1 MSEWRIDE
9 LAQRAGV
16 AVDTIR
22 YYQREGLLPAGERS
36 GRSMRYGAVHLE
48 RLERIRA
55 LQARRFS
62 LAAIR
67 ELLDHDGGSSSLE
80 SLLAGHDRPTY
91 DREQLVAAGGLS
103 ADLVRALESIG
114 LLRDPKESGLDAYD
128 ADDVDVLR
136 SVADLRTLGVP
147 DPVLLELARILEA
160 GIESVQQQ
168 TAAVF
173 HGAEGPEWGAGVREE
188 FESTTSDQAARVIRD
203 MRTIADYVQHRG
215 IQRTV
220 LRELGEPYTE
230 DAPEPEF

>member
-1 MSEWRIDE
+1 VSEWRIDE

-22 YYQREGLLPAGERS
+22 YYQREGLLPPGERS
-36 GRSMRYGAVHLE
+36 GRSMRYGARHLE

-55 LQARRFS
+55 LQTRRFS

-67 ELLDHDGGSSSLE
+67 ELLDHDGGPSSIE
-80 SLLAGHDRPTY
+80 SLLAGHERATY
-91 DREQLVAAGGLS
+91 DREQLPVAAGLS
-103 ADLVRALESIG
+103 TELVQALERSG
-114 LLRDPKESGLDAYD
+114 LLRDPTESGLDAYD
-128 ADDVDVLR
+128 ADDVEMLR
-136 SVADLRTLGVP
+136 ACADLRSLGVP
-147 DPVLLELARILEA
+147 DGVLLELARILDT

-173 HGAEGPEWGAGVREE
+173 HCDEGPEWGEGVREE
-188 FESTTSDQAARVIRD
+188 FESTTSDQAARVVRD
-203 MRTIADYVQHRG
+203 MRAIADYVQHRG

-230 DAPEPEF
+230 DTPEA

>member
-36 GRSMRYGAVHLE
+36 GRSMRFGPRHLE

-62 LAAIR
+62 LAAIQA
-67 ELLDHDGGSSSLE
+67 LLDHDGGPASLE
-80 SLLAGHDRPTY
+80 TMLAGRAGASYDHDELVTAADAP
-91 DREQLVAAGGLS
+91 RE
-103 ADLVRALESIG
+103 LVRGLEQVG
-114 LLRDPKESGLDAYD
+114 LLREPQELGLIAYD
-128 ADDVDVLR
+128 ADDVDMLR
-136 SVADLRTLGVP
+136 SFADLRRLGVP
-147 DPVLLELARILEA
+147 DTVLLELARILND
-160 GIESVQQQ
+160 GIESVQRQ

-173 HGAEGPEWGAGVREE
+173 HGDEGPDWGPGVREQ
-188 FESTTSDQAARVIRD
+188 FESDTTNESARVVRD
-203 MRTIADYVQHRG
+203 MRAIADYVQHRN
-215 IQRTV
+215 IQRIV

-230 DAPEPEF
+230 DEPDG

>member
-22 YYQREGLLPAGERS
+22 YYQREGLIPAGERS
-36 GRSMRYGAVHLE
+36 GRSMRYGPRHLE

-67 ELLDHDGGSSSLE
+67 ELLDHDGGPTSLQTM
-80 SLLAGHDRPTY
+80 LAG
-91 DREQLVAAGGLS
+91 REGTSYEYNELIAAADVPAGL
-103 ADLVRALESIG
+103 ARGLQQAG
-114 LLRDPKESGLDAYD
+114 LLREPQEFGLDAYD

-136 SVADLRTLGVP
+136 SFADLHRLGVP
-147 DPVLLELARILEA
+147 DDVLCELARILND
-160 GIESVQQQ
+160 GIESMQRR

-173 HGAEGPEWGAGVREE
+173 HGEQGPGWGPGVRER
-188 FESTTSDQAARVIRD
+188 FESETASEPTRVVRD
-203 MRTIADYVQHRG
+203 VRAIADYLQHRN
-215 IQRTV
+215 IQRIV

-230 DAPEPEF
+230 EDPER